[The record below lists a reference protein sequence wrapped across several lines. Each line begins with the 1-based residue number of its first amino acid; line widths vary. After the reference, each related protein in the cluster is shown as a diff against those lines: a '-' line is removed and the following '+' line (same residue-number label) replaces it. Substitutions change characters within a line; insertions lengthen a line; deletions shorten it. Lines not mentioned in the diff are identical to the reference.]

1 MLGEEGTADYMVE
14 CGGHRAVL
22 ATRSSTIAKGLRS
35 GLVEGI
41 LQRWVVK
48 GADPDDVKEML
59 AFIYTINFVK
69 MHCREVMKSPDWPQS
84 RRISSRPIYVSQTTL
99 LFHVLLVAETG
110 YLRPWVVREDRSG
123 TTSGRLKVVLQW
135 PLRPCTPS
143 PGLAPPACWSRWRTA
158 AATSLRLST
167 TGSNTATCR

>member
-1 MLGEEGTADYMVE
+1 MDHGLELGGRGLRAIVFTRLFLCHRLVGHGAPQAVNTVARRDGRRDPRARRLADIHSAVHIRGRLTEELKPAVEKRQETLAKDVGKMLGEEGTADYMVE

-84 RRISSRPIYVSQTTL
+84 
-99 LFHVLLVAETG
+99 
-110 YLRPWVVREDRSG
+110 
-123 TTSGRLKVVLQW
+123 
-135 PLRPCTPS
+135 
-143 PGLAPPACWSRWRTA
+143 
-158 AATSLRLST
+158 
-167 TGSNTATCR
+167 